1 MWILAWAFSPL
12 VYGEKTHL
20 VLVYSFYIEHKTTH
34 RSLKIQ
40 ACHVVNYSNAATL
53 LLNSLYVSSFKL
65 WNVKWHTNRL
75 VQYCTFIW
83 LKSKWNFRW
92 KKGAWRSA
100 GLGLTWKGKRTN
112 IKLIKIIWFDLV
124 YFCQCFCQTKAI
136 QMSHNQWT
144 NKRNLVPRK
153 LKKKLNSIFSTELG
167 TRIFQNCQCI

>member
-40 ACHVVNYSNAATL
+40 ACHVVNYSNAANL

-83 LKSKWNFRW
+83 LKSKWNLQVEKGCMEKRRFR
-92 KKGAWRSA
+92 SD
-100 GLGLTWKGKRTN
+100 WKGKKNT
-112 IKLIKIIWFDLV
+112 KLIKIIWFWFSLLFV
-124 YFCQCFCQTKAI
+124 NVFAKPLNNYRC
-136 QMSHNQWT
+136 HNQWT